1 MDKLDVRE
9 LLLHQSDTR
18 NQLFHVTELDLIT
31 RRIISKREGSNV
43 PFEVL
48 KEYCN
53 PDSPKYE
60 EMIDEIKNQLHFTT
74 LRYHRLDD
82 MLDSIGIDKE
92 CLCTYCWNGEE

>member
-1 MDKLDVRE
+1 MFAAGVSK
-9 LLLHQSDTR
+9 S
-18 NQLFHVTELDLIT
+18 ELDLIT